1 MKRAK
6 SKPTRKRGSQLHKP
20 ADPKKT
26 PFIEHL
32 HELRKRL
39 FYIAISIVGFAAIAF
54 YFQKQIL
61 AMLRHPAGDQIFVTT
76 TPGGAFNFLFTIC
89 IATGVVASIPVIT
102 YQVLRYAQP
111 VLKEGFMRLMVW
123 GSVASSLL
131 AISGVVFG
139 YFFGLPNSLKF
150 LFGQS
155 TNLNIEA
162 MITIDSYASFVTM
175 YLLGAALLFQVPL
188 ILLLINRIKPL
199 TPSQLFK
206 AERPFVIA
214 SFIFG
219 AIISPSPN
227 VQDMLILAIPTI
239 VMYQFSMIMIWII
252 NRKHRRPKKVV
263 QLLKKDAELQAQRLA
278 KFQEAQASWQRALQ
292 NARSTH
298 DQSAPAIAHP
308 AMAMAGAGAPV
319 APSSAPA
326 PAPTPKP
333 SPAPVVAA
341 PKAVATTPR
350 PTVISPI
357 QTSRRPAQRRQFVS
371 DVARRPHQNR
381 KIM

>member
-1 MKRAK
+1 MKRAR
-6 SKPTRKRGSQLHKP
+6 SKPTRRHAQPHKQ
-20 ADPKKT
+20 AEPKKT

-39 FYIAISIVGFAAIAF
+39 FYIAISIIGFAAVAF

-61 AMLRHPAGDQIFVTT
+61 AILRYPAGDQIFVTT

-89 IATGVVASIPVIT
+89 IATGVTASIPVIV
-102 YQVLRYAQP
+102 YQILRYAQP
-111 VLKEGFMRLMVW
+111 VMKDGFMRTLTW
-123 GSVASSLL
+123 GSIVSGLL

-199 TPSQLFK
+199 KPSQLLRF
-206 AERPFVIA
+206 ERPFIIF
-214 SFIFG
+214 SLIFG

-227 VQDMLILAIPTI
+227 IQDMLILAVPTI

-263 QLLKKDAELQAQRLA
+263 QLRQKDAELQAQRLA
-278 KFQEAQASWQRALQ
+278 KFHEAQESWQRALQ
-292 NARSTH
+292 HARTTH
-298 DQSAPAIAHP
+298 KEQGAPTVGQPAMAVAAAAIASASAPAAR
-308 AMAMAGAGAPV
+308 
-319 APSSAPA
+319 PA
-326 PAPTPKP
+326 PA
-333 SPAPVVAA
+333 APQAA
-341 PKAVATTPR
+341 ATASR
-350 PTVISPI
+350 PTVISPV
-357 QTSRRPAQRRQFVS
+357 QTSRRPAVRRQYVS
-371 DVARRPHQNR
+371 DVARRPRPNR

>member
-6 SKPTRKRGSQLHKP
+6 SKPTRKHGSQLHKP
-20 ADPKKT
+20 AEPKKT

-39 FYIAISIVGFAAIAF
+39 FYIAISIIGFAAVAF

-61 AMLRHPAGDQIFVTT
+61 AVLRYPAGDQIFVTT

-89 IATGVVASIPVIT
+89 IATGVVVSIPVIT

-111 VLKEGFMRLMVW
+111 VLKEGFMRLLVR
-123 GSVASSLL
+123 GSVASGFL

-155 TNLNIEA
+155 ANLNIEA

-214 SFIFG
+214 SFVFG

-252 NRKHRRPKKVV
+252 NRKYRRPKKVV

-298 DQSAPAIAHP
+298 DQSAPAIVHP
-308 AMAMAGAGAPV
+308 AMAMAGAPV
-319 APSSAPA
+319 TPSSVPA
-326 PAPTPKP
+326 PKP
-333 SPAPVVAA
+333 SPVVAVAA

-350 PTVISPI
+350 PTVISPV
-357 QTSRRPAQRRQFVS
+357 QASRRPTQRRQFVP
-371 DVARRPHQNR
+371 DVARRPHQSR